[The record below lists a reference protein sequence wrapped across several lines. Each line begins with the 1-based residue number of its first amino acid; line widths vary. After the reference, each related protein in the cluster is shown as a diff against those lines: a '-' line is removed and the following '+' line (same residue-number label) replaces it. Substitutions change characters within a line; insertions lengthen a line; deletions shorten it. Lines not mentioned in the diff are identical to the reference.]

1 MQDAASLGT
10 LTEPYNL
17 SNSTGAAAVENTA
30 NCYVVS
36 APGYYRIPLVYGN
49 AIKGGKAN
57 TSAYKT
63 SISNPNCLQNFKD
76 HADIDIDDPW
86 ITKSHVPTGAKLV
99 WADEKGLV
107 TNLTVTGIGTDAFV
121 NFEVPQSKIKNGNA
135 VIAVVMG
142 TDVLWSWHLWF
153 APKDVLQTIACTNNN
168 NKVYRFTKETLGW
181 KCTKWNGTTYD
192 QPRKIRVK
200 VEQTVGNNGVKQ
212 FGIFTITQNNGDERE
227 GYAPFYQWGRKDAM
241 LLYGTPAEGPKHSV
255 ADKDSSCSF
264 TIKYPTTLASY
275 IDYFNL
281 WSIDNELTG
290 LNDNTVEKTVYDP
303 YPVGYHIP
311 ASKAFCGFTEQ
322 TAVGSFSNG
331 WIFNNQQENP
341 TAQIFFPACGY
352 YHISYNAVWGVGAIG
367 KYITVTMF
375 SGSGA
380 SYFAFDKNKEEMGS
394 FGFIFDCG
402 FSVRP
407 VAE

>member
-86 ITKSHVPTGAKLV
+86 ITKSHVPTRAKLV

-153 APKDVLQTIACTNNN
+153 APKDVL
-168 NKVYRFTKETLGW
+168 
-181 KCTKWNGTTYD
+181 
-192 QPRKIRVK
+192 
-200 VEQTVGNNGVKQ
+200 
-212 FGIFTITQNNGDERE
+212 
-227 GYAPFYQWGRKDAM
+227 
-241 LLYGTPAEGPKHSV
+241 
-255 ADKDSSCSF
+255 
-264 TIKYPTTLASY
+264 
-275 IDYFNL
+275 
-281 WSIDNELTG
+281 
-290 LNDNTVEKTVYDP
+290 
-303 YPVGYHIP
+303 
-311 ASKAFCGFTEQ
+311 
-322 TAVGSFSNG
+322 
-331 WIFNNQQENP
+331 
-341 TAQIFFPACGY
+341 
-352 YHISYNAVWGVGAIG
+352 
-367 KYITVTMF
+367 
-375 SGSGA
+375 
-380 SYFAFDKNKEEMGS
+380 
-394 FGFIFDCG
+394 
-402 FSVRP
+402 
-407 VAE
+407 